1 MSSRC
6 SIGSPEHLVPGAAP
20 VSSRCLQAPAGDHG
34 PVLNQAIEYRSNAQS
49 AIISAFQL
57 SAIFAK
63 PSTATVAPTPN
74 PHSRQAFTAF
84 PRVRSSE
91 AFRRRPYTG
100 SIARAGPASETLPDS
115 GCSRN
120 HDRAAGFDPKE
131 PFRPRR
137 WIVAAARKRTFAPL
151 AEITS
156 SASVPHLPDADQ
168 SALQP
173 VVRGRAGLR
182 ADGGRDAA
190 ADGRITA
197 GMARERFRAAL
208 RNAGRHPCVI
218 ECGRQR
224 VHCASGRRRGSGAHA
239 CRGWCGKCQ

>member
-91 AFRRRPYTG
+91 AFRRRPLYWVDR
-100 SIARAGPASETLPDS
+100 SRRAGIRNPSRSCHSPQQRRTAEGWES
-115 GCSRN
+115 GR
-120 HDRAAGFDPKE
+120 
-131 PFRPRR
+131 
-137 WIVAAARKRTFAPL
+137 
-151 AEITS
+151 
-156 SASVPHLPDADQ
+156 SVPCLGLPDAHGESAPWARHAK
-168 SALQP
+168 SALQHRRVSP
-173 VVRGRAGLR
+173 SVMRAVG
-182 ADGGRDAA
+182 
-190 ADGRITA
+190 
-197 GMARERFRAAL
+197 
-208 RNAGRHPCVI
+208 
-218 ECGRQR
+218 
-224 VHCASGRRRGSGAHA
+224 
-239 CRGWCGKCQ
+239 RGWAPSTGDRLY